1 MTVPGRNPGLY
12 GITNSNRRWNEL
24 FGKNQFNS
32 AFPVSLACYM
42 RDNGINPVYVYVND
56 QLGVETREISFD
68 EVFNTTL
75 PNDQLRFDF
84 ESHYTPYQRYAYDEI
99 GGIDLVVKHNNE
111 WLRPLEIKLTVLPD
125 LLTSVE
131 AEANWG
137 TEIVIRPAT
146 TSYCALGM
154 FDSCQD
160 VVGELR
166 DMFEPVL
173 FDIRDWNN
181 HVEILNK
188 KEDILNVLNQFQRNY
203 CNRQKPFLM
212 QPIWKTDGKNST
224 LRDNAFDIFIWSD
237 FALCRTFLDRSNAD
251 PTIRRTA
258 PSITRHMRGSVRLA
272 KAFYDLSTRGRA
284 NIEEI
289 YTKMAFGHQTDKE
302 FSLNG
307 KMTRDYMASPRRVTP
322 ALSKEV
328 LTELIINGGEKMLSP
343 ERRFDQSIYFTASH
357 LFEEQEEEERGE

>member
-1 MTVPGRNPGLY
+1 MTTPELRPGLY

-42 RDNGINPVYVYVND
+42 RDNQINPVYIYVNEN
-56 QLGVETREISFD
+56 LGVETREISFD

-84 ESHYTPYQRYAYDEI
+84 ESHYTPYQRYAYDDI
-99 GGIDLVVKHNNE
+99 GGIDLVVKHNEE
-111 WLRPLEIKLTVLPD
+111 WLRPLEIKLTVIPD
-125 LLTSVE
+125 NLTSE
-131 AEANWG
+131 DPEEEWG
-137 TEIVIRPAT
+137 SEIVIRPAS
-146 TSYCALGM
+146 TSYCALGI

-160 VVGELR
+160 VTAELR
-166 DMFEPVL
+166 DLFEPAL
-173 FDIRDWNN
+173 YNIRDWNN
-181 HVEILNK
+181 HDEILNK

-203 CNRQKPFLM
+203 YQRQKPFLM
-212 QPIWKTDGKNST
+212 QPIWKTDGKNSS

-237 FALCRTFLDRSNAD
+237 FALCRTFLDRSNIE
-251 PTIRRTA
+251 PPNRRNTLT
-258 PSITRHMRGSVRLA
+258 ITRTMRGSVRLA
-272 KAFYDLSTRGRA
+272 KAFYDLSTRGRC

-289 YTKMAFGHQTDKE
+289 YTRMAFGHQTDKE
-302 FSLNG
+302 FALNG

-328 LTELIINGGEKMLSP
+328 LTEIILNGGEKMLSP

-357 LFEEQEEEERGE
+357 LFEEQE